1 MKMGVLM
8 QQQLTPQL
16 SLRILSLSNFVL
28 IAHYLSC
35 WIPVRSKPYDDKLLH
50 LLFKSMI
57 SWNATIALVAYRDSG
72 VLHADP
78 HGKLIMKRR
87 WL

>member
-1 MKMGVLM
+1 
-8 QQQLTPQL
+8 
-16 SLRILSLSNFVL
+16 
-28 IAHYLSC
+28 
-35 WIPVRSKPYDDKLLH
+35 
-50 LLFKSMI
+50 MI